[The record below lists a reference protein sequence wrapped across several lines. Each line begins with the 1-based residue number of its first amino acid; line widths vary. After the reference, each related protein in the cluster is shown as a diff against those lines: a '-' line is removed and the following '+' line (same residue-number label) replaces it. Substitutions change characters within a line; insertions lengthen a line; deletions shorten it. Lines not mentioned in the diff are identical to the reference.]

1 VAFVDGGQNFV
12 ERRLAQFLTQRFQP
26 LDRLGHFGP
35 PHVLLRH
42 NPSDR
47 FAVAGDA
54 NCPASFHLIEKL
66 GELRFGVG
74 RLEFEKVS
82 YGFDQLLGRVK
93 HTALFAAALRML
105 HAAATSS

>member
-1 VAFVDGGQNFV
+1 MEARTSSSGALPNSLRNAFSRSIASATSA
-12 ERRLAQFLTQRFQP
+12 RRTSS
-26 LDRLGHFGP
+26 
-35 PHVLLRH
+35 LRH